1 MNSDA
6 LILCIKSNHA
16 LHKSIDGFLFNL
28 TPPFLNELNFA
39 PAFTITWFVEINF
52 AIVTSLS
59 TILKYVLSTMGVSKE
74 SISKFLIGNRF
85 HVKLRIPSPFSNRIS
100 RWQSTDSSK
109 AYRNTSTF
117 KCPQYFNLS
126 HSHSQVHRLGLNQR
140 RGAGTQISGSGSRT
154 IWSKKQK
161 KHGIV
166 CRNRL
171 NGGPDFRLWLLLRSI
186 TRNVFGSSHPK
197 FLRLHSPGLL
207 STAWPH

>member
-117 KCPQYFNLS
+117 KCLLTYSLRFCLSWSFVSTLYYVETWVTKILMRAILNNHEGCIWPADRRFPNPCFRILNVRVGFVVWISVPNLS
-126 HSHSQVHRLGLNQR
+126 FC
-140 RGAGTQISGSGSRT
+140 GAKKFYLTRKCITQ
-154 IWSKKQK
+154 
-161 KHGIV
+161 
-166 CRNRL
+166 
-171 NGGPDFRLWLLLRSI
+171 
-186 TRNVFGSSHPK
+186 
-197 FLRLHSPGLL
+197 
-207 STAWPH
+207 